1 MYTATISPKGQITLP
16 AGIRKRLGVQPNDR
30 IALLLRGEEIIL
42 KPLKGTIRD
51 LRGAVK
57 PQSRP
62 EDFETIRRRVK
73 DSLAQNSV

>member
-30 IALLLRGEEIIL
+30 IALILRGDEIIL

-51 LRGAVK
+51 LRGALQPRSK
-57 PQSRP
+57 P
-62 EDFETIRRRVK
+62 EDFDIIRRQMK
-73 DSLAQNSV
+73 DSLAKNPD

>member
-30 IALLLRGEEIIL
+30 IALILRGDEIIL

-51 LRGAVK
+51 LRGALQPRSK
-57 PQSRP
+57 P
-62 EDFETIRRRVK
+62 EDFDTIRRLMK
-73 DSLAQNSV
+73 DSLAKNPD